1 MISILINF
9 MQKAKDDSPKE
20 VIEDGIFIS
29 DKDKQK
35 FNAESLIDL
44 TEPGIETFDK
54 KSIH

>member
-1 MISILINF
+1 